1 MDLQL
6 TDRVILVVGGTGL
19 IGSAVVDRLRQ
30 ENATVVVA
38 SRHATDGVALDAADD
53 DSIRRGI
60 EEVLRQHGKIDG
72 LVVAAAPAAQTLDPA
87 RSSDP
92 AQVLAAT
99 EAKAMAFLRVATAVI
114 PTMRDAGYGRI
125 VVLSGQN
132 AYLTGNIT
140 GAVRNATTI
149 VIAKNLADDLA
160 GTGVTVNVINP
171 GTVNPAPAL
180 EVQVAR
186 GGESSPTQIA
196 DLVAFLTSPLANISG
211 EAIAIGH
218 RVRGVLALQ

>member
-6 TDRVILVVGGTGL
+6 DDRVILVVGGTGL

-30 ENATVVVA
+30 ENATVIVA
-38 SRHATDGVALDAADD
+38 SRHATDGVTLDAADE

-60 EEVLRQHGKIDG
+60 GEILQQYGRIDG

-92 AQVLAAT
+92 AQVLSAT
-99 EAKAMAFLRVATAVI
+99 DAKALAFLRVAGAVI
-114 PTMRDAGYGRI
+114 PAMRDAGYGRI
-125 VVLSGQN
+125 VAISGQN

-140 GAVRNATTI
+140 GAVRNAATI
-149 VIAKNLADDLA
+149 VIAKNLADELA

-171 GTVNPAPAL
+171 GTVTPDPEP
-180 EVQVAR
+180 EVQLAR

-196 DLVAFLTSPLANISG
+196 DLTAFLTSPLSSISG
-211 EAIAIGH
+211 ESIATGH
-218 RVRGVLALQ
+218 RVRGVIALQ